1 MSMQYFCVIADLI
14 DSRSLPDRRE
24 FQRILGGRLKEV
36 SEGSSGLVSPY
47 TITLGDEFQA
57 VYSTTE
63 NIFSDLFRII
73 WEIWPQKIRVAIG
86 CGSIDTDINTK
97 SALGMDGPAFH
108 TARSTMM
115 LLKKN
120 SYTTLAI
127 SGMQSSDKELA
138 GAILATFSKEFK
150 TWKRTSVGVFCRL
163 INGAAIPEISH
174 ELGVSDRMV
183 YKTIASNKMREYL
196 EIFYLVAARMME

>member
-1 MSMQYFCVIADLI
+1 MRYFCVIADLI

-24 FQRILGGRLKEV
+24 FQRILGGRLNEV
-36 SEGSSGLVSPY
+36 SAGSSGLVSPY

-57 VYSTTE
+57 VYSTTD

-108 TARSTMM
+108 SARSTMM

-138 GAILATFSKEFK
+138 EAILAVFSKEFK
-150 TWKRTSVGVFCRL
+150 AWKRTSVGVFCRL
-163 INGAAIPEISH
+163 MNGAAIPEISR

-196 EIFYLVAARMME
+196 EIFYLVATRMME